1 MFRSSPPEVFSNKGT
16 VQIRS
21 EPTREQTRRSA
32 ILTKLLCNFIEI
44 KPTHGCTPGNSHHT
58 RKTPLPR
65 RTHLCCCCCCCC
77 CYFFSFFFPFFFF
90 SFSCYLYKPSNYII
104 TIIIT
109 IMFINITAMGVLEE
123 SSRGEFQTRNSSGMF
138 YPY

>member
-21 EPTREQTRRSA
+21 EPTGEQTRRSA

-65 RTHLCCCCCCCC
+65 RTHLCCCCCCC

-123 SSRGEFQTRNSSGMF
+123 SSRGEFQTRYSSGMF